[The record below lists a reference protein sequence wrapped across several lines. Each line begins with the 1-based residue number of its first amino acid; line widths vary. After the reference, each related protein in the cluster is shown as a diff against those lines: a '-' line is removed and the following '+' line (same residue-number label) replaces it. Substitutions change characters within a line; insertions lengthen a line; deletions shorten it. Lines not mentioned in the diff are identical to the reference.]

1 MSVTNFIEASPQKQ
15 KTSIGRSVKM
25 KITKV
30 RATAVSIP
38 FDAPYIW
45 SVGEY
50 TGITRV
56 IVEVET
62 DDGIVGIGEAPSWE
76 CEADINDHMAAR
88 LIGADPFDIE
98 ACELR
103 CVPETKVLAN
113 TDGNTPLKSF
123 GGIEMALWDIRGKA
137 WNMPLYKVLGGAVR
151 KEIPVTEYYSF
162 RPLRGSAGGLKTVGD
177 IANYCAKMREEH
189 GSTYFEGKCSTGD
202 PKLDIEV
209 TRAVRDAVGDDAM
222 IRLDGNMAWTLASAR
237 ELLAGIESCNIRNFE
252 DPVATFWE
260 MEKLRRH
267 TPISFSTHTPDLA
280 LAARIGVPDTFVLNL
295 TALGG
300 ISRTLKFVAACEQ
313 MGIGFW
319 FYSGD
324 TGLATAAYLHVTAA
338 VRHICEPHQSLFRFM
353 TEDVIEEGPFNAK
366 NNLVPVP
373 EGPGLGVTLSRENLK
388 RCHNRF
394 KEEGPMPQYHNADQ
408 PETYLRVPLG

>member
-1 MSVTNFIEASPQKQ
+1 MPNITQETRQ
-15 KTSIGRSVKM
+15 M
-25 KITKV
+25 KITRV
-30 RATAVSIP
+30 QATAVSIP

-76 CEADINDHMAAR
+76 CEADINDHMAPR
-88 LIGADPFDIE
+88 LMGADPFDLE
-98 ACELR
+98 ACELL

-137 WNMPLYKVLGGAVR
+137 WDMPLYKLLGGAVR
-151 KEIPVTEYYSF
+151 KEIPFTEYYAF
-162 RPLRGSAGGLKTVGD
+162 RPQNGNAGGLKTAME
-177 IANYCAKMREEH
+177 IADYCARMRAEH
-189 GSTYFEGKCSTGD
+189 GSTFFEGKCSTGN
-202 PKLDIEV
+202 PALDIEV
-209 TRAVRDAVGDDAM
+209 TRAVREAVGEDAM
-222 IRLDGNMAWTLASAR
+222 IRLDGNMAWTLPSAQQ
-237 ELLAGIESCNIRNFE
+237 LLAGIEPLNIRNFE
-252 DPVATFWE
+252 DPVPTFWE
-260 MEKLRRH
+260 MEKLRKH
-267 TPISFSTHTPDLA
+267 SAIPFSTHTPDLA
-280 LAARIGVPDTFVLNL
+280 LATRIGVPDTFVLNL

-300 ISRTLKFVAACEQ
+300 ISRTLRFIAACEH

-324 TGLATAAYLHVTAA
+324 TGLATTAYMHVTAA

-353 TEDVIEEGPFNAK
+353 TEDVIEEGPYNVV
-366 NNLVPVP
+366 NNTVPVP
-373 EGPGLGVTLSRENLK
+373 EGPGLGVTLSREAME
-388 RCHNRF
+388 RCHRRF
-394 KEEGPMPQYHNADQ
+394 VEQGPMDQYRD
-408 PETYLRVPLG
+408 PEHTGRYLRVPLG